1 MKKKKNKIII
11 ISSTLILIFLC
22 IGFCEPHLVDKII
35 TPFKKNINCVE
46 YEKKNYS
53 LNLQDGLSSY
63 IKSASKNGISKCSDK
78 NEVLNNSELIK
89 IANSDFFKIDNLTHS
104 YPYLTE
110 DGKNLLNSIGEGFKS
125 KIANSDLKHSK
136 FIVTSLTRTTESI
149 KRLRE
154 ENASAVI
161 NSPHQYGECFDIT
174 YKRFLNYNVKLKPC
188 HIEYLKE
195 TLAGVI
201 YELKKNKVCWA
212 ITEYQQHCFHVVSR

>member
-1 MKKKKNKIII
+1 MKKKIII

-35 TPFKKNINCVE
+35 TPFKKNIECIE
-46 YEKKNYS
+46 FKEKNNS
-53 LNLQDGLSSY
+53 LKLKDGLSSY
-63 IKSASKNGISKCSDK
+63 IKSARKNGISKCSDK

-89 IANSDFFKIDNLTHS
+89 IANSDFFIIDNLTHS

-110 DGKNLLNSIGEGFKS
+110 DGENLLNNIGEGFKS

-149 KRLRE
+149 KRLSE
-154 ENASAVI
+154 INGNAVKE
-161 NSPHQYGECFDIT
+161 SPHLYGECFDIS
-174 YKRFLNYNVKLKPC
+174 YIRFSNLFVKLKPC

-201 YELKKNKVCWA
+201 YELNKNKECWA
-212 ITEYQQHCFHVVSR
+212 ITENKQHCFHVVGR

>member
-1 MKKKKNKIII
+1 MKKKIII
-11 ISSTLILIFLC
+11 ISSTLILIFSC
-22 IGFCEPHLVDKII
+22 ISFCKPHLFDKII
-35 TPFKKNINCVE
+35 TPFKKNIECIE
-46 YEKKNYS
+46 FKQKNNS
-53 LNLQDGLSSY
+53 LNLKDGLEEY
-63 IKSASKNGISKCSDK
+63 IKYVSKNGISKCSDK

-89 IANSDFFKIDNLTHS
+89 ITNSDFFIIDNLTHS

-110 DGKNLLNSIGEGFKS
+110 DGENLLNNIGESFNS

-149 KRLRE
+149 NRLRE

-161 NSPHQYGECFDIT
+161 NSPHQYGECFDIS
-174 YKRFLNYNVKLKPC
+174 YIRFSNLFVKLKPC
-188 HIEYLKE
+188 HLEYLKE

-201 YELKKNKVCWA
+201 YELKKNKKCWA